1 MSQSAFHILELIVL
15 NSDIPIKDVT
25 SLIKRKEEAV
35 FHQFYQKKLSKKT
48 LVSTNSQFSQQSI
61 FVIKYS

>member
-35 FHQFYQKKLSKKT
+35 FHHLGQKSFQRKR
-48 LVSTNSQFSQQSI
+48 
-61 FVIKYS
+61 